1 MHSKLATRRLFMA
14 NATPPQRGPAAASAE
29 PRGAQH
35 GAGDSTGEKNEIL
48 VDFTLAIRKPMDAI
62 LGTLE
67 RVLETRLDGE
77 QRRSLENIRSSAG
90 KALGMLDDIADS
102 ANIEMGKLEL
112 EYSTVRELAASIAH
126 EIKQPLAA
134 VATYAGA
141 ALLWLRHDPPNFER
155 ARDALQRTI
164 QEGEHAGE
172 IVSRVRALMQKAPP
186 RTAAVDINKVI
197 LEVLDPSRNAL
208 QRKGIS
214 LRTLLAADH
223 PLVRGDR
230 IQLQQLVLNLVLNA
244 VDAMSEPGT
253 TLREL
258 SISSRREGA
267 NEVLVEV
274 RDSGRGLEAETM
286 ERIFD
291 PFFTTKPDGMGMG
304 LCISRSIVVAHGGRL
319 WAMPN
324 EPRGAVFRFAL
335 PALDSDTP
343 PKA

>member
-1 MHSKLATRRLFMA
+1 MH
-14 NATPPQRGPAAASAE
+14 G
-29 PRGAQH
+29 G
-35 GAGDSTGEKNEIL
+35 GDATGEKNEIL
-48 VDFTLAIRKPMDAI
+48 VDLSFAIREPMDAI

-67 RVLETRLDGE
+67 RVLETRLDDE

-90 KALGMLDDIADS
+90 KVLGMMDDIADS
-102 ANIEMGKLEL
+102 PNVEMGKFEL

-141 ALLWLRHDPPNFER
+141 ALLWLRHDPPNVER

-164 QEGEHAGE
+164 QEGEHAGQ
-172 IVSRVRALMQKAPP
+172 IVSRVRALVKKAPP
-186 RTAAVDINKVI
+186 RTAAVDINQVI
-197 LEVLDPSRNAL
+197 LEVLDLSRNGL
-208 QRKGIS
+208 QRNGIS

-258 SISSRREGA
+258 SISSRREGV

-286 ERIFD
+286 DRIFD

-304 LCISRSIVVAHGGRL
+304 LSISRSIVVAHGGRL
-319 WAMPN
+319 LATPN

-343 PKA
+343 R

>member
-1 MHSKLATRRLFMA
+1 MRSKLATQRLFMA
-14 NATPPQRGPAAASAE
+14 SATPPQRGPAAASAE
-29 PRGAQH
+29 PRGARH

-48 VDFTLAIRKPMDAI
+48 VDFTLAIRKPMEAI

-67 RVLETRLDGE
+67 RVLEKRLNDE
-77 QRRSLENIRSSAG
+77 QRQSLENIRSSAG
-90 KALGMLDDIADS
+90 KVVGMLDDIADS
-102 ANIEMGKLEL
+102 ANIEMGKFEL
-112 EYSTVRELAASIAH
+112 EYSPVRELAASIAH

-141 ALLWLRHDPPNFER
+141 ALLWLRHDPPNLER

-172 IVSRVRALMQKAPP
+172 IASRVRALVKKAPP

-197 LEVLDPSRNAL
+197 LQVLDLSRNAL
-208 QRKGIS
+208 QRNGIS
-214 LRTLLAADH
+214 LRTLLADR

-244 VDAMSEPGT
+244 VDSMSEPGT
-253 TLREL
+253 TPREL

-267 NEVLVEV
+267 KEVLVEV

-304 LCISRSIVVAHGGRL
+304 LSISRSIVVAHGGRL

-343 PKA
+343 LAG

>member
-1 MHSKLATRRLFMA
+1 MHSKLAT
-14 NATPPQRGPAAASAE
+14 QRA
-29 PRGAQH
+29 R
-35 GAGDSTGEKNEIL
+35 DSTGEKNEIL
-48 VDFTLAIRKPMDAI
+48 VDFSLAIREPMDAI

-77 QRRSLENIRSSAG
+77 QRKSLENIRSSAG
-90 KALGMLDDIADS
+90 KVVGMLDDIADS

-134 VATYAGA
+134 VATYAAA
-141 ALLWLRHDPPNFER
+141 ALLWLRHDPPNLER

-172 IVSRVRALMQKAPP
+172 IVSRVRALVNKAPP
-186 RTAAVDINKVI
+186 RTAAVDIDEVI
-197 LEVLDPSRNAL
+197 LEVLDLSRSAL
-208 QRKGIS
+208 QRNGIS
-214 LRTLLAADH
+214 LRTKLQGDH

-244 VDAMSEPGT
+244 VDAMTKPGT
-253 TLREL
+253 ALREL
-258 SISSRREGA
+258 SISSRREA

-286 ERIFD
+286 ERIFE

-304 LCISRSIVVAHGGRL
+304 LSISRSIVIAHGGRL
-319 WAMPN
+319 WAMAN
-324 EPRGAVFRFAL
+324 EPGGAVFRFAL
-335 PALDSDTP
+335 PALDTKTP
-343 PKA
+343 PEA

>member
-1 MHSKLATRRLFMA
+1 MCQQACQRRLIGRQKVLIVA
-14 NATPPQRGPAAASAE
+14 SSAGPSVAQRQGM
-29 PRGAQH
+29 H
-35 GAGDSTGEKNEIL
+35 GGGDATGEKNEIL
-48 VDFTLAIRKPMDAI
+48 VNLSFAIREPMDAI
-62 LGTLE
+62 LRTLE
-67 RVLETRLDGE
+67 RVLETRLEDG
-77 QRRSLENIRSSAG
+77 QRQSLENIRSSAG
-90 KALGMLDDIADS
+90 KVLGLLDDIADS
-102 ANIEMGKLEL
+102 ANVEMGKFEL

-141 ALLWLRHDPPNFER
+141 ALLWLRHDPPNVER
-155 ARDALQRTI
+155 ARDALQRII
-164 QEGEHAGE
+164 QEGEHAGQ
-172 IVSRVRALMQKAPP
+172 IVSRVRALVKKAPP
-186 RTAAVDINKVI
+186 RTAAVDINQVI
-197 LEVLDPSRNAL
+197 LEVLDLSRNGL
-208 QRKGIS
+208 QRNGIS
-214 LRTLLAADH
+214 LRTLLAADR

-286 ERIFD
+286 DRIFD

-304 LCISRSIVVAHGGRL
+304 LSISRSIVVAHGGRL
-319 WAMPN
+319 LATPN

-343 PKA
+343 R